1 MASDVKT
8 RRRYDSSRRRAQA
21 AATQREILD
30 AAKRLIDR
38 QGYAATSMAEIA
50 AEAGVALKTVYV
62 AFGTKA
68 GVLRALWNLVLR
80 GDEEPIPIAE
90 RAWFREMAA
99 ERDPERQV
107 RLMARSSREIK
118 ARGAGTLM
126 GVIRAAA
133 PTDSDIGAL
142 WERIQREFHATQ
154 GLLVEML
161 DAKGALRKGLT
172 ARKATDILWALNHPD
187 LYQLLVV
194 EQGWSLD
201 DYEKWL
207 GDVLVAELVRPGG

>member
-1 MASDVKT
+1 MASAVK
-8 RRRYDSSRRRAQA
+8 RPRRYDSSRRRAQA
-21 AATQREILD
+21 EATQREILE
-30 AAKRLIDR
+30 AAKRLIDK

-50 AEAGVALKTVYV
+50 AEASVALKTVYV

-80 GDEEPIPIAE
+80 GDEEPIPVAE
-90 RAWFREMAA
+90 RPWFREMAA
-99 ERDPERQV
+99 ESDPERQV

-133 PTDSDIGAL
+133 PTDPDIAAL
-142 WERIQREFHATQ
+142 WDRIQREFHATQ
-154 GLLVEML
+154 GLLVKML
-161 DAKGALRKGLT
+161 QAKGALRKGLT
-172 ARKATDILWALNHPD
+172 GRKATDLLWALNHPD

-194 EQGWSLD
+194 EQGWTLNE
-201 DYEKWL
+201 YERWL
-207 GDVLVAELVRPGG
+207 GDALVRELLGR

>member
-1 MASDVKT
+1 MASAVK
-8 RRRYDSSRRRAQA
+8 RPRRYDSSRRRAQA
-21 AATQREILD
+21 EATQQEILE

-80 GDEEPIPIAE
+80 GDEEPIPVAE
-90 RAWFREMAA
+90 RPWFREMAA
-99 ERDPERQV
+99 ESDPERQV

-133 PTDSDIGAL
+133 PTDPDIAAL
-142 WERIQREFHATQ
+142 WDRIQREFHATQ
-154 GLLVEML
+154 GLLVKML
-161 DAKGALRKGLT
+161 QAKGALRKGLT
-172 ARKATDILWALNHPD
+172 GRKATDLLWALNHPD

-194 EQGWSLD
+194 EQGWTLNE
-201 DYEKWL
+201 YERWL
-207 GDVLVAELVRPGG
+207 GDALVRELLGR

>member
-1 MASDVKT
+1 MSSDVKT

-133 PTDSDIGAL
+133 PTDPDIGAL